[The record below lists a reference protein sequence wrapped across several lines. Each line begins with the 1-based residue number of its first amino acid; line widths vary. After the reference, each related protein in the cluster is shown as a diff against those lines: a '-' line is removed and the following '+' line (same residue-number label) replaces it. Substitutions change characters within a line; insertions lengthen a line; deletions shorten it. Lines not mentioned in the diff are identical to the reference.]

1 MSLIYRALRVTF
13 RIAIDL
19 YFVEVHATGLETI
32 PKEGPVLFA
41 ANHPNSLM
49 DAIILSMKTS
59 REVSFLGRSGLF
71 SNPLSSRMLH
81 SVGVIPIYRRSDD
94 PSQIGSNAESFQR
107 AYEVLAEGGAIG
119 IFPEGHNSPEHHV
132 AELRTGAARI
142 ALEAEEKYGWSLGL
156 TIVPVGISYEDRDAF
171 LSAALVRFGE
181 PIQVGSYR
189 GAYAADPRAVVDGLT
204 NAVGQE
210 IRGQALHIADGRL
223 KDLTGQLWEIAG
235 ARMLDRYLEDDAVS
249 VRPKWRGF
257 IDQLRST
264 VEPRPEIDGVFVAKR
279 ALADALERV
288 RRERPRDWMLLRN
301 AAHRHLDHVHQLH
314 LRDEIFRRDPS
325 TTRAPIERI
334 KLTAYAIVFGPL
346 AAWGFI
352 ANLVPYQVVKQIARS
367 RRDEAKRAV
376 TGAAVGLTIGPV
388 LYATGASAIWRA
400 GTPVWLT
407 VAILASMIPSGF
419 FFLRYRAQVAKYRNR
434 ILARILFRRRRG
446 AIESVFSER
455 RAVIDRLE
463 SLLNA
468 DEANTLLPPRPET

>member
-1 MSLIYRALRVTF
+1 
-13 RIAIDL
+13 
-19 YFVEVHATGLETI
+19 
-32 PKEGPVLFA
+32 
-41 ANHPNSLM
+41 
-49 DAIILSMKTS
+49 
-59 REVSFLGRSGLF
+59 
-71 SNPLSSRMLH
+71 
-81 SVGVIPIYRRSDD
+81 
-94 PSQIGSNAESFQR
+94 
-107 AYEVLAEGGAIG
+107 
-119 IFPEGHNSPEHHV
+119 
-132 AELRTGAARI
+132 
-142 ALEAEEKYGWSLGL
+142 
-156 TIVPVGISYEDRDAF
+156 
-171 LSAALVRFGE
+171 
-181 PIQVGSYR
+181 
-189 GAYAADPRAVVDGLT
+189 VVDGLT
-204 NAVGQE
+204 NAVGQK

-434 ILARILFRRRRG
+434 ILARILFRRRGG

-468 DEANTLLPPRPET
+468 DETNTLLPPRPET